1 MKNILTALAVL
12 CTTSFS
18 VQAGDWHKQVDIRS
32 ADLSTFSLVLINSGK
47 EAGSMT
53 YGWHKEGDTYVV
65 ADRTEMQP
73 NILETAK
80 GVIDAK
86 TLLPKSVVIDFAM
99 GDDKMDFDFAWD
111 KNKRTGTI
119 ETLRGGKTNTHNIDT
134 AEEVGAPLRLAVI
147 GMVAAFPITDT
158 FETSL
163 PWFNTMSNKVEMITL
178 QTIGSET
185 VEAPAG
191 TFDTY
196 KVAIKNGSPE
206 NVVYVSKSLPRKIIR
221 IDVVGQPM
229 HFLRN
234 KDN

>member
-1 MKNILTALAVL
+1 MKKMMLILAA
-12 CTTSFS
+12 CTIGFAANAS
-18 VQAGDWHKQVDIRS
+18 DWRSQVDVNS
-32 ADLSTFSLVLINSGK
+32 ADLSKFTMVMINAGK
-47 EAGSMT
+47 EAGGMT

-65 ADRTEMQP
+65 ADRSEMQP

-99 GDDKMDFDFAWD
+99 GDDKMDFDFSWD
-111 KNKRTGTI
+111 KNKRTGTVK
-119 ETLRGGKTNTHNIDT
+119 TLRGGKANTHNIDT
-134 AEEVGAPLRLAVI
+134 AEEFGAPLRLAVI
-147 GMVAAFPITDT
+147 GMVAAFPVTET
-158 FETSL
+158 FEANL
-163 PWFNTMSNKVEMITL
+163 PWFNTLANKVEMITL
-178 QTIGSET
+178 KATGSET

-196 KVAIKNGSPE
+196 KVAIQGGTPE
-206 NVVYVSKSLPRKIIR
+206 NVVYVTKSLPRKIVR

-234 KDN
+234 KDS